1 MELQLLSKK
10 QEANKLWAKE
20 NLYVA
25 QECFISYSGRTLNLG
40 KVILALSIHKQFGT
54 TEIDWQMK
62 ASDAEEPE
70 ILQVAYGY
78 RDWRISV
85 LYHSL
90 SSSSEMVPNT
100 GQTRLDISTVVSL
113 VTEEPE
119 GLALGTGGGERP
131 SEQSLAY
138 RAGRLSV
145 AGMAAC
151 SCKENLFKEVELLIV
166 IE

>member
-1 MELQLLSKK
+1 M
-10 QEANKLWAKE
+10 
-20 NLYVA
+20 
-25 QECFISYSGRTLNLG
+25 
-40 KVILALSIHKQFGT
+40 
-54 TEIDWQMK
+54 
-62 ASDAEEPE
+62 
-70 ILQVAYGY
+70 
-78 RDWRISV
+78 

-119 GLALGTGGGERP
+119 GLAPGTGGGGERP